1 LVEGRLKVIVARRR
15 PPVAGRVTL
24 IRLTGRGLALQRR
37 MADAFAMVVDAEVV
51 GQFPEQEVTS
61 LLGYEPKRCDER

>member
-1 LVEGRLKVIVARRR
+1 M
-15 PPVAGRVTL
+15 AGRVTL